1 MIDSILHNLVLKR
14 FSATLALAL
23 LWSLAGQAHAG
34 LVVAGSEEG
43 QWRDALAPLEI
54 RYRQD
59 SPGVSRG
66 RLRFFVDEMEITL
79 LLQRVA
85 PGVYRY
91 PGASWPL
98 PAGLHDLKLYRQ
110 NGREWELLDETELR
124 ILSSG
129 GFEEASW
136 TPRADVSA
144 TGRDERNDSTD
155 VGNETLQQRQLAL
168 ESGLETVH
176 RRGDWQIDS
185 NWQWVGSSSPEQ
197 SLRYDELEQ
206 DAPRL
211 DLSEYRIDLRRR
223 AWAAAI
229 GHQQRGGNPLLIDQF
244 SNRGVGL
251 AWNSRQGAA
260 LELAVQ
266 AARPLVGWSNPLGL
280 SDANK
285 DRILSLGL
293 SQPLPDLAGIPV
305 VLRLDLLSARR
316 VADPGF
322 DEAAVTDL
330 ARSRG
335 AGIGLRI
342 GDESQRWSLR
352 IDYARSRHENPPE
365 DFEQDFVEQ
374 PTTLV
379 SKDEAR
385 SIGLRYRLLD
395 DLSGESGDSSLD
407 LLLDWRRIDPFY
419 QSIAAEITPNEDRKA
434 LGLEGRWRRLAWQ
447 AELARSEDN
456 LDELPN
462 VLKTLTREQRISAS
476 LDLTGENGEGG
487 WLPSRLNL
495 EWSRQHQFGDN
506 LPVGFDPD
514 SHIPDQVDEQQGLD
528 LEWSMSA
535 SSLQLR
541 LAHSTQDNRQPGRDQ
556 ADFENREI
564 GLSMNA
570 AIRENLSLQLA
581 WAQVKAEELE
591 QALER
596 RSREWL
602 LGLDGS
608 FNEHWSATLNW
619 SLTREDDSSDQN
631 ERKNRGLQLQLS
643 WRTEL
648 PGNIGK
654 LPLQTFLRYT
664 RNDDESVDRLFDL
677 ASDQQTRA
685 WDIGLSLSFF

>member
-1 MIDSILHNLVLKR
+1 MSDSIPQNPARKR
-14 FSATLALAL
+14 FAATLALAL
-23 LWSLAGQAHAG
+23 LWSLSGQARAE
-34 LVVAGSEEG
+34 LAVAGSDEG
-43 QWRDALAPLEI
+43 QWREAAAPLEI

-59 SPGVSRG
+59 STGVSQG
-66 RLRFFVDEMEITL
+66 RLRFFVDEMEITP
-79 LLQRVA
+79 LLQRLA

-91 PGASWPL
+91 PSARWPL
-98 PAGLHDLKLYRQ
+98 PAGEHGLKLYRQ
-110 NGREWELLDETELR
+110 NGREWELLDETTLR
-124 ILSSG
+124 ILSRG

-136 TPRADVSA
+136 TPRADINA
-144 TGRDERNDSTD
+144 TGRDERNDSSD
-155 VGNETLQQRQLAL
+155 LDDEKLQQRQLAL
-168 ESGLETVH
+168 ESGLETLH

-185 NWQWVGSSSPEQ
+185 SWQWVGSSSPEQ
-197 SLRYDELEQ
+197 SLRYDELGQ

-251 AWNSRQGAA
+251 AWNSTQGAA

-280 SDANK
+280 SDASE
-285 DRILSLGL
+285 DRIISLGWTRT
-293 SQPLPDLAGIPV
+293 LPDLAGIPMA
-305 VLRLDLLSARR
+305 LRLDLLSARR

-342 GDESQRWSLR
+342 GDENMRWSLR
-352 IDYARSRHENPPE
+352 IDYARSRFENPPE
-365 DFEQDFVEQ
+365 DFEQGFAEQ
-374 PTTLV
+374 PPTLI
-379 SKDEAR
+379 SEDEAR
-385 SIGLRYRLLD
+385 AVGLRYRLLD
-395 DLSGESGDSSLD
+395 NLPDELTGGSLS

-419 QSIAAEITPNEDRKA
+419 QSIAADITPNEDRKS
-434 LGLEGRWRRLAWQ
+434 LGLEGRWKRLAWQ
-447 AELARSEDN
+447 AELAQSEDN
-456 LDELPN
+456 LSQLPN
-462 VLKTLTREQRISAS
+462 VLKTLTRERRVSAS
-476 LDLTGENGEGG
+476 LDLTGEDGKGD
-487 WLPSRLNL
+487 WMPSRLGL
-495 EWSRQHQFGDN
+495 EWSYQHQFGDN

-514 SHIPDQVDEQQGLD
+514 SHVPDQIDEQQGLD

-535 SSLQLR
+535 GSLQLR
-541 LAHSTQDNRQPGRDQ
+541 LARSTQDNRQPGRDQ

-564 GLSMNA
+564 SLSMNA
-570 AIRENLSLQLA
+570 AIRDNLGLELA
-581 WAQVKAEELE
+581 WAQVMAEELE
-591 QALER
+591 LALER

-602 LGLDGS
+602 LGLDSS
-608 FNEHWSATLNW
+608 FNEHWSASLNW
-619 SLTREDDSSDQN
+619 SLTREDDSGDQN
-631 ERKNRGLQLQLS
+631 ERENRGWQLQLS

-654 LPLQTFLRYT
+654 LPLQSFLRYT
-664 RNDDESVDRLFDL
+664 RNDDESIDRLFDL
-677 ASDQQTRA
+677 ASDQRSRA

>member
-66 RLRFFVDEMEITL
+66 RLRFFVDEMEITP

-434 LGLEGRWRRLAWQ
+434 LGLEGRWRRLVWQ

-476 LDLTGENGEGG
+476 LDLTGENGEAG

-570 AIRENLSLQLA
+570 AIRDNLSLQLA

>member
-1 MIDSILHNLVLKR
+1 MIDSIPQNLAHKR

-59 SPGVSRG
+59 STSVSRG
-66 RLRFFVDEMEITL
+66 RLRFFVDEMEITP

-110 NGREWELLDETELR
+110 NDREWELLDETELR

-570 AIRENLSLQLA
+570 AIRDNLSLQLA